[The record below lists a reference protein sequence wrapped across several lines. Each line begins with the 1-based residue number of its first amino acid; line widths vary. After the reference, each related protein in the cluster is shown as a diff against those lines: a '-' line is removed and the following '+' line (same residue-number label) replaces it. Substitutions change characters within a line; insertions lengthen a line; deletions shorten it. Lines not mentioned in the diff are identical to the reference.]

1 MTAKVHVVTTLHQ
14 DGYNL
19 YGKDFI
25 KTWEL
30 NFPSDWKIDYYTEG
44 HTPEF
49 GKRVNV
55 LDFNET
61 CVEWQDYY
69 KHIQHQVET
78 ITDKKQINRY
88 KKALRWSF
96 KMFTLLHALKTSTSD
111 YVMWLD
117 ADVYARA
124 KPPTGWIEKILNGQC
139 VAGQVENVKGFTHI
153 ETGILP
159 ISMKHPEVNKV
170 INWIE
175 KGYVHKEILDLPK
188 PWDGIWIGKMYDN
201 KLVPINVLKM
211 LILEKNN
218 IPVTAKAFSNEA
230 LNWLVHK
237 VGDKKF
243 GNEYSGR
250 SGRSKGSEL
259 I

>member
-1 MTAKVHVVTTLHQ
+1 MSVHVVTTLHA

-19 YGKDFI
+19 YGKNFI
-25 KTWEL
+25 KTWEQ
-30 NFPSDWKIDYYTEG
+30 NFPSDWTIDYYAEG

-49 GKRVNV
+49 GNRVNV

-61 CVEWQDYY
+61 CIEWQDYY
-69 KHIQHQVET
+69 KYIQCQVKT
-78 ITDKKQINRY
+78 ITDKKEINRY

-117 ADVYARA
+117 ADVYACS
-124 KPPTGWIEKILNGQC
+124 KPASGWIEKVLNDKC
-139 VAGQVENVKGFTHI
+139 VAGQLESIKGFTHV

-159 ISMKHPEVNKV
+159 VNMNHPEVDKV
-170 INWIE
+170 IKWIE
-175 KGYVHKEILDLPK
+175 KGYVQKEILNLSK
-188 PWDGIWIGKMYDN
+188 PWDGAWIGKIYDL
-201 KLVPINVLKM
+201 KIVPMNVLWM
-211 LILEKNN
+211 LERQKNG
-218 IPVTAKAFSNEA
+218 IPVIAKAFSSND
-230 LNWLVHK
+230 LNWLVHY

-243 GNEYSGR
+243 NDSFSGR
-250 SGRSKGSEL
+250 SGRTSETEL